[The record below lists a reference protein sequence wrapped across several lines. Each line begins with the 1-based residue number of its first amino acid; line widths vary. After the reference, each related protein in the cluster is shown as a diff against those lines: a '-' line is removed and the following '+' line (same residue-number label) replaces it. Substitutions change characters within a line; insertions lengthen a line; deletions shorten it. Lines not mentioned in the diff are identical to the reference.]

1 VQYSRRPQTVLLN
14 PKENTMK
21 QVVAIFTFALLLA
34 VASSALAANGLKY
47 ASLDVRKILTAS
59 DEAKFASVDV
69 QKILT
74 LSYAGKEA
82 KAKLDSDV
90 LKVEMEKNSREKEL
104 DKLKAE
110 LEKQSVHLSDTE
122 RSAKLK
128 VYEHRLQEYQQFITK
143 TTEELRLENAELVK
157 NIVGNIYKV
166 VQDYGRKKGFLCIFF
181 KNESMLY
188 LDDKVDITD
197 AILQAFNAM

>member
-1 VQYSRRPQTVLLN
+1 
-14 PKENTMK
+14 MK
-21 QVVAIFTFALLLA
+21 QVVALFTLALLLA
-34 VASSALAANGLKY
+34 LASPVLAANGVKY
-47 ASLDVRKILTAS
+47 ASLDTRKILMDS

-90 LKVEMEKNSREKEL
+90 LKAEMEKNSREKEL

-110 LEKQSVHLSDTE
+110 LEKQSVHLSETE
-122 RSAKLK
+122 RSTNLK
-128 VYEHRLQEYQQFITK
+128 VYEHRFQEYRQFITK
-143 TTEELRLENAELVK
+143 ITEELRAKNAELVNSIVV
-157 NIVGNIYKV
+157 NIINV
-166 VQDYGRKKGFLCIFF
+166 VQDYGRKKGLLCIFF
-181 KNESMLY
+181 KNKSMLY

>member
-1 VQYSRRPQTVLLN
+1 
-14 PKENTMK
+14 MK
-21 QVVAIFTFALLLA
+21 QVVAHFTLALLLA
-34 VASSALAANGLKY
+34 LASPALAAYGVKY
-47 ASLDVRKILTAS
+47 ASLDARNILMAS

-82 KAKLDSDV
+82 KAKLDGDV
-90 LKVEMEKNSREKEL
+90 LKAEMEKNSREKEL
-104 DKLKAE
+104 TRLNTE
-110 LEKQSVHLSDTE
+110 LEKESAHLSETE

-143 TTEELRLENAELVK
+143 ITEDIRAENAELI
-157 NIVGNIYKV
+157 NSIVGNIIKI
-166 VQDYGRKKGFLCIFF
+166 VQDYGRKNGILCIFF

-197 AILQAFNAM
+197 AILQALNAM

>member
-1 VQYSRRPQTVLLN
+1 
-14 PKENTMK
+14 MK
-21 QVVAIFTFALLLA
+21 QVVAIFTLALLLA
-34 VASSALAANGLKY
+34 LASSALAANGMKY
-47 ASLDVRKILTAS
+47 ASLDVRKILMAA
-59 DEAKFASVDV
+59 DETKFASVDV

-90 LKVEMEKNSREKEL
+90 LKAEMEKNSREKEL

-110 LEKQSVHLSDTE
+110 LEKQSMHLSDTE

-128 VYEHRLQEYQQFITK
+128 IYEHRLQEYQQFITK
-143 TTEELRLENAELVK
+143 TTEEIRAENTELTK
-157 NIVGNIYKV
+157 SIIGNIIKV
-166 VQDYGRKKGFLCIFF
+166 VQDYGRKKGYLCVFF
-181 KNESMLY
+181 KNDSMLY

-197 AILQAFNAM
+197 AILQALNAM